1 MGMTDD
7 GKNIVRDFLAGTVP
21 TAPTHVAFGTGSTA
35 FNSADTTLE
44 SETTRIAIDTTTT
57 SNKKVVFNA
66 ALSTAQG
73 NGALLTELGLL
84 NADSAGDLFQR
95 TTFNGVTKNNTIS
108 IQAIVT
114 VRIL

>member
-1 MGMTDD
+1 MGFTDD

-21 TAPTHVAFGTGSTA
+21 TAPTHVAFGTGTTV
-35 FNSADTTLE
+35 FNAADTSLE
-44 SETTRIAIDTTTT
+44 SETKRISIDTTTT
-57 SNKKVVFNA
+57 SNKKVVYNA
-66 ALSTAQG
+66 ALSTAEG

-84 NADSAGDLFQR
+84 NADSDGDLFQR
-95 TTFNGVTKNNTIS
+95 TTFNSITKNNTIS